1 MGVNQDKKMNN
12 TPICTARHVNHVC
25 IAVSDIDDTLAFY
38 RRTFGVGVAEVVS
51 LDDQGVRA
59 ALVRVGGSQ
68 LEFIEPTDPNGGVA
82 RFIER
87 RGEGV
92 HHVAF
97 EVEDLQSQ
105 LDRLAAEGVQLIDTE
120 PREGLSGEI
129 AFIHPRATRGVLIE
143 LVDQAGARR

>member
-1 MGVNQDKKMNN
+1 MSE
-12 TPICTARHVNHVC
+12 TPICTARHMNHVC
-25 IAVSDIDDTLAFY
+25 IAVSDIDDTLGFY
-38 RRTFGVGVAEVVS
+38 RRTFGVGAAEVVE
-51 LDDQGVRA
+51 LEDQGVRA

-68 LEFIEPTDPNGGVA
+68 LEFIQPTDPSGGVA

-97 EVEDLQSQ
+97 EVEDLQGQ
-105 LDRLAAEGVQLIDTE
+105 LNRLAADGVQLIDTE
-120 PREGLSGEI
+120 PREGLSGSI

-143 LVDQAGARR
+143 LVEQDGARR